1 MSDRDERA
9 YLLDIWTESGNIAV
23 FTSDVAGLAELKEDR
38 KTLYAVVRSF
48 EIIGEAAKRIDQT
61 TRAKYPSVPW
71 KDMAGMRDKLIHE
84 YSGIDYA
91 ILWESICFDIPAL
104 RRAFVRIMRDYDIPF

>member
-1 MSDRDERA
+1 
-9 YLLDIWTESGNIAV
+9 
-23 FTSDVAGLAELKEDR
+23 
-38 KTLYAVVRSF
+38 
-48 EIIGEAAKRIDQT
+48 
-61 TRAKYPSVPW
+61 
-71 KDMAGMRDKLIHE
+71 MAGMRDKLIHE